1 MGKQGCYYVHNK
13 KKYFVP
19 VVYKFAR
26 DTTGAGDIFFSTLT
40 SLSIISNL
48 GIKEKILL
56 SHIAA
61 GIYFTEG
68 SKQLNDWGSNFSNI
82 NIAVIEKIYLNL
94 IK

>member
-13 KKYFVP
+13 KSTLYLWFINLQEILLELEI
-19 VVYKFAR
+19 Y
-26 DTTGAGDIFFSTLT
+26 FSTLT

-82 NIAVIEKIYLNL
+82 NIAVLENILKSD
-94 IK
+94 